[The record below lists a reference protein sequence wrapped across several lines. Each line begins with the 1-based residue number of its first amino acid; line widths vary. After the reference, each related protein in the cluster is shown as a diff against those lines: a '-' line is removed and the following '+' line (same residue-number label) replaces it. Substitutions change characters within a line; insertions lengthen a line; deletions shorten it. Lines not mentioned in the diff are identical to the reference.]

1 MATRTGF
8 GRRQYRAYV
17 PHLLEGWEPALTAE
31 DVDAVT
37 VADRALVAAGTL
49 PRSELAGGLARWMLA
64 RDESIRSSV
73 IEGVAATASGLAWA
87 EYQDQ
92 AGKPVSDE
100 NDALTLGASQQIAA
114 AVELGQRMRS
124 GYRASLDDLSA
135 VSTACCSHAP
145 ATARWGACCVMSRSG
160 SARRAAWSTKPCS
173 WRRPGTVCRR

>member
-73 IEGVAATASGLAWA
+73 IEGST
-87 EYQDQ
+87 
-92 AGKPVSDE
+92 P
-100 NDALTLGASQQIAA
+100 
-114 AVELGQRMRS
+114 RRRS
-124 GYRASLDDLSA
+124 SPGP
-135 VSTACCSHAP
+135 STR
-145 ATARWGACCVMSRSG
+145 T
-160 SARRAAWSTKPCS
+160 RRAGRCPTRTTPSPS
-173 WRRPGTVCRR
+173 ERHSR